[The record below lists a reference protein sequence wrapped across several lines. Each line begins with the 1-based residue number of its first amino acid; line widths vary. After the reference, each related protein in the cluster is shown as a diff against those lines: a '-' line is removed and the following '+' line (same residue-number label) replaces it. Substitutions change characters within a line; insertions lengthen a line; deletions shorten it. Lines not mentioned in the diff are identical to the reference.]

1 MDSSRQLASIYA
13 INFVITLHLIL
24 LIYVQTSDVTE
35 LKLLVFFFFEETG
48 GVIPLDYNF

>member
-1 MDSSRQLASIYA
+1 MDSSRQLASIYV

-35 LKLLVFFFFEETG
+35 LKLFFFEETG